1 MEMRSPDGDEKPTML
16 ERMANIELAK
26 EKLTNFFSSRN
37 RLLKPIV
44 DIIETKWLG
53 PMEPKLH
60 GAALLLNPN
69 KFFSITGHNVDLASS
84 LWIQFNDVL
93 EKMMV
98 GEVDLLEMIINRV
111 DDYEKMRSFGKQLIV
126 KQQKTK
132 NSRKYPKSFVSFSF
146 N

>member
-1 MEMRSPDGDEKPTML
+1 VTLFLLCSFGTMWRVALKHPNLYLIALKIADGDEKPTML

-84 LWIQFNDVL
+84 L
-93 EKMMV
+93 
-98 GEVDLLEMIINRV
+98 
-111 DDYEKMRSFGKQLIV
+111 
-126 KQQKTK
+126 
-132 NSRKYPKSFVSFSF
+132 
-146 N
+146 